1 MNSSEI
7 RKEFL
12 RFFEGENHKVLPSA
26 SLVAD
31 DPTLL
36 FINAGMAPLKQYFFK
51 RDEGI
56 TRATTVQKC
65 LRTNDLEMVGKTN
78 RHHTFFEMLG
88 NFSFGDYFKKEACA
102 WGWEFVTEKMNIPG
116 DELWVTIYTGD
127 TEASDAWKKLG
138 IREERIVQFKE
149 NFWTMGETGPCGPCS
164 EIIVDRGAGKGCG
177 RKECDITCT
186 CDRFIELWNLVFTQ
200 FDRQKDGSLVP
211 LKQKNIDTGMG
222 LERLTALVQGADSA
236 FETDLFKPVIGYL
249 AERYNLAPEI
259 HTTAL
264 RVVSDHVRAAAF
276 LISEGIYPSNEGR
289 GYVLRRILRRAI
301 RYGKKWDSG
310 PFLYRLVPA
319 VVEIMKDAYPELLE
333 KREYASRVLLD
344 EEKSFDATLN
354 HGIRILQEIIEGLK
368 KKGSPEIP
376 GSDAFR
382 LYDTYGMP
390 LDFVKEIAS
399 ENEMRVDEE
408 GYAQEMGRQRSRS
421 RESREKK
428 EFTVTGTAG
437 DSFSKFVGYDTMRSD
452 TKIKALFRDEKEI
465 DAVSSGEECIAVLV
479 ETPFYGESGGQI
491 GDTGSLSGGS
501 SKADVI
507 DTQKPGLHRIK
518 VLEGKISREDCVTAQ
533 VDAFRR
539 SLIARHHTGTHL
551 LQAALRQVLGMHVE
565 QRGSLVTAEYLR
577 FDFTHVPV
585 IDKTELDKIEE
596 TVNRR
601 VAEDLD
607 VGVACMTLREAKEKG
622 ALAIFQ
628 EKYEEG
634 SVRMVSIGEPFIS
647 RELCGGTH
655 VRKTGE
661 IGLIKITGHEGVAK
675 GIRRI
680 TAACSLPAYLGVRA
694 QLDILHDISGILN
707 LPADK
712 AVEGVKELR
721 DSRKALETQIKH
733 LRGQMV
739 QSKVPQ
745 FIENKESVD
754 GVYIVAGQVEH
765 ADHDALADLYESI
778 EKKLKPSV
786 GIFGAVL
793 GEKVIIVGRASRELK
808 EKVHMGEVMKGIAAV
823 IGGGGGGDQ
832 VRAQAQGK
840 DKTRIG
846 DAIENAKKI
855 VKDQLSKGG

>member
-354 HGIRILQEIIEGLK
+354 HGIRILQEIIEDLK

-765 ADHDALADLYESI
+765 ADQDALTDLYESI
-778 EKKLKPSV
+778 EKNLRPSV

-793 GEKVIIVGRASRELK
+793 GEKVIIVGRASKELK

>member
-376 GSDAFR
+376 GSDTFR

-721 DSRKALETQIKH
+721 DSRKALETQVKQ
-733 LRGQMV
+733 LRSQIV

-745 FIENKESVD
+745 FIESKESVG

-765 ADHDALADLYESI
+765 ADQDALTDLYESI
-778 EKKLKPSV
+778 EKNLRPSV

-793 GEKVIIVGRASRELK
+793 GEKVIIVGRASKELK

>member
-376 GSDAFR
+376 GSDTFR

-765 ADHDALADLYESI
+765 ADQDALTDLYESI
-778 EKKLKPSV
+778 EKNLRPSV

-793 GEKVIIVGRASRELK
+793 GEKVIIVGRASKELK

>member
-354 HGIRILQEIIEGLK
+354 HGIRILQEIIEDLK

-585 IDKTELDKIEE
+585 IDKTELDKIE
-596 TVNRR
+596 
-601 VAEDLD
+601 
-607 VGVACMTLREAKEKG
+607 
-622 ALAIFQ
+622 
-628 EKYEEG
+628 
-634 SVRMVSIGEPFIS
+634 
-647 RELCGGTH
+647 
-655 VRKTGE
+655 
-661 IGLIKITGHEGVAK
+661 
-675 GIRRI
+675 
-680 TAACSLPAYLGVRA
+680 
-694 QLDILHDISGILN
+694 
-707 LPADK
+707 
-712 AVEGVKELR
+712 
-721 DSRKALETQIKH
+721 
-733 LRGQMV
+733 
-739 QSKVPQ
+739 
-745 FIENKESVD
+745 
-754 GVYIVAGQVEH
+754 
-765 ADHDALADLYESI
+765 
-778 EKKLKPSV
+778 
-786 GIFGAVL
+786 
-793 GEKVIIVGRASRELK
+793 
-808 EKVHMGEVMKGIAAV
+808 
-823 IGGGGGGDQ
+823 
-832 VRAQAQGK
+832 
-840 DKTRIG
+840 
-846 DAIENAKKI
+846 
-855 VKDQLSKGG
+855 

>member
-376 GSDAFR
+376 GSDTFR

-437 DSFSKFVGYDTMRSD
+437 DSFS
-452 TKIKALFRDEKEI
+452 
-465 DAVSSGEECIAVLV
+465 
-479 ETPFYGESGGQI
+479 
-491 GDTGSLSGGS
+491 
-501 SKADVI
+501 
-507 DTQKPGLHRIK
+507 
-518 VLEGKISREDCVTAQ
+518 
-533 VDAFRR
+533 
-539 SLIARHHTGTHL
+539 
-551 LQAALRQVLGMHVE
+551 
-565 QRGSLVTAEYLR
+565 
-577 FDFTHVPV
+577 
-585 IDKTELDKIEE
+585 
-596 TVNRR
+596 
-601 VAEDLD
+601 
-607 VGVACMTLREAKEKG
+607 
-622 ALAIFQ
+622 
-628 EKYEEG
+628 
-634 SVRMVSIGEPFIS
+634 
-647 RELCGGTH
+647 
-655 VRKTGE
+655 
-661 IGLIKITGHEGVAK
+661 
-675 GIRRI
+675 
-680 TAACSLPAYLGVRA
+680 
-694 QLDILHDISGILN
+694 
-707 LPADK
+707 
-712 AVEGVKELR
+712 
-721 DSRKALETQIKH
+721 
-733 LRGQMV
+733 
-739 QSKVPQ
+739 
-745 FIENKESVD
+745 
-754 GVYIVAGQVEH
+754 
-765 ADHDALADLYESI
+765 
-778 EKKLKPSV
+778 
-786 GIFGAVL
+786 
-793 GEKVIIVGRASRELK
+793 
-808 EKVHMGEVMKGIAAV
+808 
-823 IGGGGGGDQ
+823 
-832 VRAQAQGK
+832 
-840 DKTRIG
+840 
-846 DAIENAKKI
+846 
-855 VKDQLSKGG
+855 

>member
-376 GSDAFR
+376 GSDTFR

-778 EKKLKPSV
+778 EKNLRPSV

-793 GEKVIIVGRASRELK
+793 GEKVIIVGRASKELK